1 MEQRKIV
8 RREQRT
14 KKLSHEQQAQ
24 YEEIR
29 TRAARDYPPSKDPK
43 LKPATS
49 GIGFQVRCA
58 REAKGLTWYAVAKA
72 AGIPNQNTVRDI
84 EYGRDVNLSN
94 LEAVAAVLG
103 LRLALVEV

>member
-1 MEQRKIV
+1 VEKLS
-8 RREQRT
+8 REQRAAYD
-14 KKLSHEQQAQ
+14 KIRKL
-24 YEEIR
+24 
-29 TRAARDYPPSKDPK
+29 AADDYPPSKSPK
-43 LKPATS
+43 LTPATS

-103 LRLALVEV
+103 LRVELVVV